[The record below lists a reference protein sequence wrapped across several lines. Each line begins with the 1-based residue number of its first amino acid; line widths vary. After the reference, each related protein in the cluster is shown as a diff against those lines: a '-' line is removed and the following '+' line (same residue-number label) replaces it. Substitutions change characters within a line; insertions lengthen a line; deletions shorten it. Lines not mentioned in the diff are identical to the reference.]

1 MPVIDKYFSKIAW
14 ILTSICFAAA
24 GAMMLICGSFNLDR
38 FYDVGEVY
46 DVPEDI
52 LKDRKSVV

>member
-1 MPVIDKYFSKIAW
+1 VPVIDKYFSKIAW

-38 FYDVGEVY
+38 FYDVG
-46 DVPEDI
+46 
-52 LKDRKSVV
+52 